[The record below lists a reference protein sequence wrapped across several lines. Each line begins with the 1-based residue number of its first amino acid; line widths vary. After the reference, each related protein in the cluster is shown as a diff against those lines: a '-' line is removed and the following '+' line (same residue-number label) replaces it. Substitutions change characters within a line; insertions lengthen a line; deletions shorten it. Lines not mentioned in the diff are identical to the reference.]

1 MKVKPDFE
9 ERYRTGDLPWDTG
22 RHDRHLE
29 EIIIQ
34 YDIKPCKTLELG
46 AGTGNDAI
54 YLSKKGFMVTAVDI
68 SPTAIGIAKKRAEE
82 EGIEIM
88 FKVSDILKDEIPVG
102 PYGFVYDRGCFHTF
116 ELSEERERFVDIIW
130 KHLIPGGYWFSLIGS
145 TDGPDIIHGPPRRS
159 ALEIVSAV
167 EGRFEI
173 LLLKATH
180 FDSRHP
186 EPPRAWACLMRRRDK
201 QR

>member
-1 MKVKPDFE
+1 M
-9 ERYRTGDLPWDTG
+9 
-22 RHDRHLE
+22 
-29 EIIIQ
+29 
-34 YDIKPCKTLELG
+34 
-46 AGTGNDAI
+46 
-54 YLSKKGFMVTAVDI
+54 
-68 SPTAIGIAKKRAEE
+68 
-82 EGIEIM
+82 
-88 FKVSDILKDEIPVG
+88 
-102 PYGFVYDRGCFHTF
+102 
-116 ELSEERERFVDIIW
+116 DIIW
-130 KHLIPGGYWFSLIGS
+130 KHLIPGEYWFSLIGS

-167 EGRFEI
+167 KGWFEI